1 MIVGMIGMV
10 EFNERVYS
18 LCKLIPKGKVSTYGE
33 ISRVLG
39 SSPRAVGQALRCNP
53 FAPIVPCH
61 RVVKSNGALGGFM
74 GETVGREVEKKLS
87 LLASEGVLIE
97 NGFVKE
103 FKKKKHT
110 FYVFS

>member
-1 MIVGMIGMV
+1 MSLALAVCYLILALFYSIRPLIILRLLVEDLVIVGMIGMV

-74 GETVGREVEKKLS
+74 GETVG
-87 LLASEGVLIE
+87 
-97 NGFVKE
+97 
-103 FKKKKHT
+103 
-110 FYVFS
+110 